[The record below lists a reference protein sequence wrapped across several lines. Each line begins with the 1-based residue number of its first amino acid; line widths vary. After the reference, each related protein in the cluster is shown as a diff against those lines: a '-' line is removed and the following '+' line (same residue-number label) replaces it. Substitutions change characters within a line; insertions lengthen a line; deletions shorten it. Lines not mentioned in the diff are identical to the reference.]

1 MYNIIDGLTKYKIV
15 IWITAQRRR
24 LEPAVPNKHL
34 VFVEKE
40 FQLRNEMKQKLH
52 QKLDSW
58 ENVNI
63 VSSPGRYQLSPP
75 TLDIFTVAD
84 EGA

>member
-1 MYNIIDGLTKYKIV
+1 
-15 IWITAQRRR
+15 
-24 LEPAVPNKHL
+24 
-34 VFVEKE
+34 
-40 FQLRNEMKQKLH
+40 MKQKLH

-75 TLDIFTVAD
+75 TLDIFTAAD

>member
-24 LEPAVPNKHL
+24 LEPVPNKHL

-40 FQLRNEMKQKLH
+40 FQLRKEMKQKLH
-52 QKLDSW
+52 QKLVVSW
-58 ENVNI
+58 EIVNI

-75 TLDIFTVAD
+75 TLDIFTAAD